1 MQTILPWRFADA
13 VPDFLHFSFDH
24 DQLSFF
30 PQSRSSEKNCK
41 ITLSQPWYGQNQA
54 RQSEYAAG
62 KTSALELLA
71 SASAKTRSHLA
82 S

>member
-1 MQTILPWRFADA
+1 MQTILPLRFADA
-13 VPDFLHFSFDH
+13 VPDFLHFSFDR
-24 DQLSFF
+24 DQLSFS

-41 ITLSQPWYGQNQA
+41 ITLSQTLVRTESG
-54 RQSEYAAG
+54 SSGECAAG

-71 SASAKTRSHLA
+71 SASAETRSHLA